1 MNNNEE
7 LNDSFIFD
15 EIDDTLASLDS
26 SFLKKARKE
35 IIKNNGD
42 TEVIDKAIEERK
54 RRDKIIEKEERQNKK
69 IIRDAAII
77 GIASGLIPNKKTSN
91 HVDLMSSEKDLV
103 SKGEY
108 EPYQFEEQE
117 LEDDDYYY
125 DDLD

>member
-77 GIASGLIPNKKTSN
+77 GIASGLISNKKTSN

-117 LEDDDYYY
+117 FEDDDYYY